1 VIQCIFMLTHNDKTV
16 DNALDVYEKT
26 RGTSLAYLG
35 FKDVGSDP
43 DQLAAITSR
52 AHDDGIEVMLEIVEP
67 TAEGERS
74 SLALARDLG
83 VDWVAGGSRPELGLE
98 ELKGTAIKYAPFV
111 GQQTGSPSVLTGSI
125 QEIADQSARLTAL
138 DGIDG
143 VNVGAYRHVSE
154 DPVKLVENVVAA
166 STGLVIA
173 SGSVA
178 SREQVQLLA
187 AAGAWAF
194 TIGGAIF
201 DNKLPAAA
209 DVRSQL
215 AAALSFAS

>member
-1 VIQCIFMLTHNDKTV
+1 LLFLFAPHGQAVV
-16 DNALDVYEKT
+16 NALDVYEQA
-26 RGTSLAYLG
+26 RGSSLAYLG

-43 DQLAAITSR
+43 EQLAAITKR
-52 AHDDGIEVMLEIVEP
+52 AHDDGVEVMLEIVEP
-67 TAEGERS
+67 TAEGERR
-74 SLALARDLG
+74 SLVLARELG

-98 ELKGTAIKYAPFV
+98 VLEGSPVKYAPFV

-125 QEIADQSARLTAL
+125 REIADQSACLTAL
-138 DGIDG
+138 DGIAG

-154 DPVKLVENVVAA
+154 DPVELVESVVKA

-187 AAGAWAF
+187 GAGAWAF

-209 DVRSQL
+209 DLRSQL
-215 AAALSFAS
+215 DAALDFAS